1 MRYSSARVS
10 VRSASKRR
18 VIIKRRGTVSC
29 ILPWGGRKK
38 KKRSNL
44 KSSPFRVEYERR
56 ESVSSVVVRE
66 ESGRVRK
73 TRRDATTK
81 RGGGGSEKRNE
92 SKHERAPSSLRR
104 IVHHTRVTL
113 EKLSSNPSIHPIP
126 RYYNSNRAH
135 CPRASNLDAHCELL
149 IERDSRIVASIKR
162 AGIGLKSAKNKFIRK

>member
-18 VIIKRRGTVSC
+18 VIIKRRGAVSC

-44 KSSPFRVEYERR
+44 KSSLFRVEYERR

-81 RGGGGSEKRNE
+81 RGGSEKRNE

>member
-44 KSSPFRVEYERR
+44 KSSPFRVGYERR

-81 RGGGGSEKRNE
+81 RGGSEKRNE